1 MTLTFEPV
9 HSSNHRGRTLFLSA
23 VLHAF
28 THLYQ
33 IALMPLYLLIRDDLK
48 LANLDQATLLVTLMM
63 VAYFL
68 PSYPMGRLADRASRR
83 QLLAWGLLINGFG
96 FVLLGLSK
104 SYGMALASVVV
115 CGVGGSCFHPA
126 ATALIA
132 GLYPDKPGKA
142 LGLLGVGASFGFFL
156 GPLYSGWRAEHSG
169 WRAPVIEMGIAGMVM
184 AVVFWKLA
192 EEGAAGRASTP
203 APRQALFGSGRM
215 VLTFVLMALAFALRD
230 FGGAGNA
237 TLSSLYLQKAHG
249 DTVEAAGRALS
260 FVFLASAV
268 SNPIFGHFSDRYRL
282 RWAAGLLLVAAG
294 WQAALPWLPHGAFPF
309 GLMTFGF
316 FFMATFPVVEAAL
329 MQAVPP
335 AVRASFFG
343 LFITVGGLLGNAS
356 HWVLGRWVEA
366 MGPANHEPGRY
377 VPLFATLAVLVA
389 GSVVALP
396 FLHVF
401 ARQQR
406 DRPAP
411 TPSASP

>member
-96 FVLLGLSK
+96 FVLLGLSR